1 MGIGPQNLGAAGMN
15 PKSKPCGTPLKM
27 SEDSP
32 ILKALVGNQKNLPD
46 HLKKKILA
54 APEDAKKGNPE
65 GEGPPRLGV
74 EGMDFS
80 EKNESRNVDKY
91 KSTNMNELIPDFDEE
106 EKKSSNTGD
115 AAMGL
120 KSLLTKKDVVPSAT
134 RGSMRDYIKRKRDMG
149 KI

>member
-1 MGIGPQNLGAAGMN
+1 
-15 PKSKPCGTPLKM
+15 
-27 SEDSP
+27 
-32 ILKALVGNQKNLPD
+32 
-46 HLKKKILA
+46 
-54 APEDAKKGNPE
+54 
-65 GEGPPRLGV
+65 
-74 EGMDFS
+74 
-80 EKNESRNVDKY
+80 
-91 KSTNMNELIPDFDEE
+91 MNELIPDFDEE